1 MIKVP
6 TLLNQ
11 FTDNQLTLLSL
22 WTFWDLSLHH
32 SSLLIWK
39 LGSYNIYVP
48 LSILLMT
55 DYCKRNSEMQFVLL
69 IDEINSNENYSNIFP
84 PYGFNFIG
92 SNINGEID
100 IL

>member
-1 MIKVP
+1 M
-6 TLLNQ
+6 
-11 FTDNQLTLLSL
+11 
-22 WTFWDLSLHH
+22 
-32 SSLLIWK
+32 
-39 LGSYNIYVP
+39 P